1 MTVSDDFDC
10 FCFVLFFF
18 VFYSILFFSWHL
30 YHFQIGKPKKK
41 IISLNKRTKKMICLL
56 VVVVVVVVK
65 NEIEMKK

>member
-1 MTVSDDFDC
+1 MILIV
-10 FCFVLFFF
+10 FVLFCFAFLFF
-18 VFYSILFFSWHL
+18 ILFYSSWHL

-56 VVVVVVVVK
+56 VVVVVVVVVK